1 MSASKEKDILKSIK
15 HSVEAET
22 PDVWDKIQ
30 TSEKNKYDFY
40 EKPLN
45 AKVRNRYALAMT
57 AAVLCTV
64 VGLAG
69 IKMKLFQLPRQNN
82 ELVAQSSGVNSG
94 REIIPPGIPEDSK
107 SGTSTLFDPF
117 TKDADV
123 KEASKAF
130 AINVVEP
137 AWMPQGFTKVS
148 AKLYSNDKDGK
159 QPYMYNV
166 EYKNGNT
173 LFAITIMKNQPVP
186 MPVDKGD
193 GSGATSSNAAA
204 SGPANL
210 PALPPDAPVQSAPGY
225 NKTEVASPP
234 TNVGKPLNTPAQIP
248 AQQGGNTG
256 GGSSGSAGT
265 APASEPIS
273 VQLTSIK
280 IKNIEVSMTVV
291 DSKEK
296 GALSAAWIYEGGS
309 YSIYTDGIAKQDM
322 IKIIESM
329 IK

>member
-30 TSEKNKYDFY
+30 TSERNKYDFH

-45 AKVRNRYALAMT
+45 AKVRNRYAPVM
-57 AAVLCTV
+57 AAVVLCV
-64 VGLAG
+64 IVSLAG

-82 ELVAQSSGVNSG
+82 NLVAQGGQSSG
-94 REIIPPGIPEDSK
+94 REIIPPGVPEDSK
-107 SGTSTLFDPF
+107 SSTSTLFDPF

-130 AINVVEP
+130 GINLVEP
-137 AWMPQGFTKVS
+137 VWMPQGFTKVS

-159 QPYMYNV
+159 QPYMYNI
-166 EYKNGNT
+166 EYKNGDM
-173 LFAITIMKNQPVP
+173 LFAINIMKNQPAP
-186 MPVDKGD
+186 IPVDIGD
-193 GSGATSSNAAA
+193 GGKTASSNAAS
-204 SGPANL
+204 SGAADIPT
-210 PALPPDAPVQSAPGY
+210 LPPDAPVQSGPVI
-225 NKTEVASPP
+225 NTVEPASPP
-234 TNVGKPLNTPAQIP
+234 TNVGKPLDTPAQIP

-265 APASEPIS
+265 APANEPVS
-273 VQLTSIK
+273 VPLTSIK

-291 DSKEK
+291 DSKQK

-309 YSIYTDGIAKQDM
+309 YSIYTDGIAKEDM
-322 IKIIESM
+322 AKIIESM